1 MEEIKLPK
9 KSDSI
14 YKEIEEFEDYEYSNC
29 IAYEMCTRNKE
40 VKKILK
46 SITNKRDEIIEF
58 FEDYEEYNL
67 EVVSNEC
74 NELIKYGINNKV
86 ILGIFSNIL
95 NKESNIKI
103 GKSVISIEYENDL
116 ILDRK
121 KDYLYVDPYDDGI
134 VGVLENGDE
143 EIIPYKQMNLDY
155 IPLIK
160 KSYSRPTLKIDKSKI
175 FKVELNLSLPK
186 EELLDYVSKIKDDF
200 NNKTNAMIRTPI
212 DLLIYDSSLMEYI
225 GKENNTSEINRKLDA
240 LEDILLD
247 DKTDNSNIK
256 KLKKKLIA
264 DKFFIYDYVTARQ
277 EQIKKGNELKFQ
289 EYEEQLQEIKNNPYV
304 TPKDR
309 KIQQQELKKEFEENT
324 NTRINELFEDIEDFT
339 PATARRYYY
348 YIKPFI
354 DDCKYKEVITGTS
367 SK

>member
-9 KSDSI
+9 RSDLI

-40 VKKILK
+40 VKKLLNI
-46 SITNKRDEIIEF
+46 IINKFDEIFEATEFEFIINKEAIEK
-58 FEDYEEYNL
+58 
-67 EVVSNEC
+67 EC
-74 NELIKYGINNKV
+74 NELKKYGIGFNTLSS
-86 ILGIFSNIL
+86 ILTDIFYEINDIEVGKSSLNIL
-95 NKESNIKI
+95 
-103 GKSVISIEYENDL
+103 YENDL
-116 ILDRK
+116 ILDR

-264 DKFFIYDYVTARQ
+264 DSFFIYDYVTARQ
-277 EQIKKGNELKFQ
+277 EQIKQMNNQIIE
-289 EYEEQLQEIKNNPYV
+289 EYEDKIQNIKNDSEDNKTSRINY
-304 TPKDR
+304 
-309 KIQQQELKKEFEENT
+309 LKKELSQDKINTTDTQILEELK
-324 NTRINELFEDIEDFT
+324 EIENI
-339 PATARRYYY
+339 PYGTARRYYDD
-348 YIKPFI
+348 IKPFI
-354 DDCKYKEVITGTS
+354 DDCKYKELITGTIN
-367 SK
+367 

>member
-1 MEEIKLPK
+1 LLNIIINKFDEIF
-9 KSDSI
+9 
-14 YKEIEEFEDYEYSNC
+14 EATEFEF
-29 IAYEMCTRNKE
+29 IINKE
-40 VKKILK
+40 A
-46 SITNKRDEIIEF
+46 IEK
-58 FEDYEEYNL
+58 
-67 EVVSNEC
+67 EC
-74 NELIKYGINNKV
+74 NELKKYGIGFNTLSS
-86 ILGIFSNIL
+86 ILTDIFYEINDI
-95 NKESNIKI
+95 EV
-103 GKSVISIEYENDL
+103 GKSGISIEYENDL

-121 KDYLYVDPYDDGI
+121 KDYVYVHLIDDGI

-264 DKFFIYDYVTARQ
+264 DSFFIYDYVTARQ

>member
-9 KSDSI
+9 RSDSI

-40 VKKILK
+40 VKKLLNI
-46 SITNKRDEIIEF
+46 IINKFDEIFEATEFEFIINKEAIEK
-58 FEDYEEYNL
+58 
-67 EVVSNEC
+67 EC
-74 NELIKYGINNKV
+74 NELKKYGIGFNTLSS
-86 ILGIFSNIL
+86 ILTDIFYEINDIEVGKSSLNIL
-95 NKESNIKI
+95 
-103 GKSVISIEYENDL
+103 YENDL
-116 ILDRK
+116 ILDR

-175 FKVELNLSLPK
+175 FKVELDLSLPK

-200 NNKTNAMIRTPI
+200 NNKTNAMIKTPI

-264 DKFFIYDYVTARQ
+264 DSFFIYDYVTARQ

-324 NTRINELFEDIEDFT
+324 NTRINELLEDIEDFT

-354 DDCKYKEVITGTS
+354 DDCKYKELITGTS